1 MELDKFDPSNII
13 IHKLNKSPKLKYYKE
28 FIVSAEPFIPE
39 IISSVLWQLEITGVS
54 EEVNCIKV
62 FADGNSDISTEDL
75 SDKLKRLV
83 EEKVLLNFIVEENLV
98 EDKNWNEEWEKS
110 LNIIKVSDKI
120 VIKPTFRD
128 YEKTEGEIV
137 INIVPKMS
145 FGTGEHQTTKLVI
158 QLLEKYLK
166 PGVLL
171 LDVGSGTSI
180 LSIVAVKLG
189 AKSAVAVDN
198 DEWCFENGNEN
209 CMLNGVEDKV
219 KVILGE
225 IKDIKEDN
233 FDLITANIQKN
244 ILIMIADE
252 MKLRLVKKGLLILSG
267 LLLND
272 ESDIMKVYNSI
283 GFELLEKKQ
292 MDEWISLVLIKV

>member
-1 MELDKFDPSNII
+1 M
-13 IHKLNKSPKLKYYKE
+13 KYYKE
-28 FIVSAEPFIPE
+28 FVVSSEPFIPE

-62 FADGNSDISTEDL
+62 FAEGSSTLSTEDL
-75 SDKLKRLV
+75 SNELEKLV
-83 EEKVLLNFIVEENLV
+83 VQKVLLNYIVEENLI

-110 LNIIKVSDKI
+110 LNIIKVSDRI
-120 VIKPTFRD
+120 VVKPTFRE
-128 YEKTEGEIV
+128 YSKAAGEIV

-158 QLLEKYLK
+158 QLLEKYLE
-166 PGVLL
+166 PGARL
-171 LDVGSGTSI
+171 LDVGSGTGI

-209 CMLNGVEDKV
+209 CALNGVEEKIKIV
-219 KVILGE
+219 LGE
-225 IKDIKEDN
+225 IKDIHEND

-244 ILIMIADE
+244 ILILIAE
-252 MKLRLVKKGLLILSG
+252 EIKLKMNKKGMVILSG
-267 LLLND
+267 LLMND
-272 ESDIMKVYNSI
+272 EEDIVQAYMKF
-283 GFELLEKKQ
+283 GFELVEKKQ
-292 MDEWISLVLIKV
+292 MDEWISLVMKI

>member
-1 MELDKFDPSNII
+1 M
-13 IHKLNKSPKLKYYKE
+13 KYYKE
-28 FIVSAEPFIPE
+28 FVVSSEPFIPE

-62 FADGNSDISTEDL
+62 FAEGSSTLSTEDL
-75 SDKLKRLV
+75 SNELEKLV
-83 EEKVLLNFIVEENLV
+83 VQKVLLNYIVEENLV

-110 LNIIKVSDKI
+110 LNIIKVSDRI
-120 VIKPTFRD
+120 VIKPTFRE
-128 YEKTEGEIV
+128 YSKAAGEIV

-158 QLLEKYLK
+158 QLLEKYLE
-166 PGVLL
+166 PGARL
-171 LDVGSGTSI
+171 LDVGSGTGI

-209 CMLNGVEDKV
+209 CALNGVEEKIKIV
-219 KVILGE
+219 LGE
-225 IKDIKEDN
+225 IKDIHEND

-244 ILIMIADE
+244 ILILIAE
-252 MKLRLVKKGLLILSG
+252 EIKLKMNKKGMVILSG
-267 LLLND
+267 LLMND
-272 ESDIMKVYNSI
+272 EEDIVQAYMKF
-283 GFELLEKKQ
+283 GFELVEKKQ
-292 MDEWISLVLIKV
+292 MDEWISLVMKI

>member
-1 MELDKFDPSNII
+1 M
-13 IHKLNKSPKLKYYKE
+13 KYYKE
-28 FIVSAEPFIPE
+28 FVVSSEPFIPE

-62 FADGNSDISTEDL
+62 FAEGSSTLSSEDL
-75 SDKLKRLV
+75 SNELEKLV
-83 EEKVLLNFIVEENLV
+83 AQKVLLNYIVEENLV

-110 LNIIKVSDKI
+110 LNIIKVSDRI
-120 VIKPTFRD
+120 VVKPTFRE
-128 YEKTEGEIV
+128 YSKAAGEIV

-158 QLLEKYLK
+158 QLLEKYLE
-166 PGVLL
+166 PGARL
-171 LDVGSGTSI
+171 LDVGSGTGI

-209 CMLNGVEDKV
+209 CALNGVEEKIKIV
-219 KVILGE
+219 LGE
-225 IKDIKEDN
+225 IKDIHESE

-244 ILIMIADE
+244 ILILIAGE
-252 MKLRLVKKGLLILSG
+252 IKLKMNKKGMVILSG
-267 LLLND
+267 LLMND
-272 ESDIMKVYNSI
+272 EEDIVQAYMKF
-283 GFELLEKKQ
+283 GFELVEKKQ
-292 MDEWISLVLIKV
+292 MDEWIALVMKI

>member
-1 MELDKFDPSNII
+1 M
-13 IHKLNKSPKLKYYKE
+13 KYYKE
-28 FIVSAEPFIPE
+28 FVVSSEPFIPE

-62 FADGNSDISTEDL
+62 FAEGSSTLSTEDL
-75 SDKLKRLV
+75 SNELEKLV
-83 EEKVLLNFIVEENLV
+83 VQKVLLNYIVEENLI

-110 LNIIKVSDKI
+110 LNIIKVSDRI
-120 VIKPTFRD
+120 VVKPTFREYSKAD
-128 YEKTEGEIV
+128 GEIV

-158 QLLEKYLK
+158 QLLEKYLE
-166 PGVLL
+166 PGARL
-171 LDVGSGTSI
+171 LDVGSGTGI

-209 CMLNGVEDKV
+209 CALNGVEEKIKIV
-219 KVILGE
+219 LGE
-225 IKDIKEDN
+225 IKDIHESE

-244 ILIMIADE
+244 ILILIAGE
-252 MKLRLVKKGLLILSG
+252 IKLKMNKKGMVILSG
-267 LLLND
+267 LLMND
-272 ESDIMKVYNSI
+272 EEDIVQAYMKF
-283 GFELLEKKQ
+283 GFELVEKKQ
-292 MDEWISLVLIKV
+292 MDEWIALVMKI

>member
-1 MELDKFDPSNII
+1 M
-13 IHKLNKSPKLKYYKE
+13 KYYKE
-28 FIVSAEPFIPE
+28 FVVSSEPFIPE

-62 FADGNSDISTEDL
+62 FAEGSSTLSSEDL
-75 SDKLKRLV
+75 SNELEKLV
-83 EEKVLLNFIVEENLV
+83 AQKVLLNYIVEENLI

-110 LNIIKVSDKI
+110 LNIIKVSDRI
-120 VIKPTFRD
+120 VVKPTFRE
-128 YEKTEGEIV
+128 YSKAAGEIV

-158 QLLEKYLK
+158 QLLEKYLE
-166 PGVLL
+166 PGARL
-171 LDVGSGTSI
+171 LDVGSGTGI

-209 CMLNGVEDKV
+209 CALNGVEEKIKIV
-219 KVILGE
+219 LGE
-225 IKDIKEDN
+225 IKDIHESE

-244 ILIMIADE
+244 ILILIAGE
-252 MKLRLVKKGLLILSG
+252 IKLKMNKKGMVILSG
-267 LLLND
+267 LLMND
-272 ESDIMKVYNSI
+272 EEDIVQIYKKF
-283 GFELLEKKQ
+283 GFELVEKKQ
-292 MDEWISLVLIKV
+292 MDEWISLVMKI

>member
-1 MELDKFDPSNII
+1 M
-13 IHKLNKSPKLKYYKE
+13 KYYKE
-28 FIVSAEPFIPE
+28 FVVSSEPFIPE

-62 FADGNSDISTEDL
+62 FAEGSSTLSSEDL
-75 SDKLKRLV
+75 SNELEKLV
-83 EEKVLLNFIVEENLV
+83 AQKVLLNYIVEENLI

-110 LNIIKVSDKI
+110 LNIIKVSDRI
-120 VIKPTFRD
+120 VVKPTFREYSKAD
-128 YEKTEGEIV
+128 GEIV

-158 QLLEKYLK
+158 QLLEKYLE
-166 PGVLL
+166 PGARL
-171 LDVGSGTSI
+171 LDVGSGTGI

-209 CMLNGVEDKV
+209 CALNGVEEKIKIV
-219 KVILGE
+219 LGE
-225 IKDIKEDN
+225 IKDIHESE

-244 ILIMIADE
+244 ILILIAGE
-252 MKLRLVKKGLLILSG
+252 IKLKMNKKGMVILSG
-267 LLLND
+267 LLMND
-272 ESDIMKVYNSI
+272 EEDIVQAYMKF
-283 GFELLEKKQ
+283 GFELVEKKQ
-292 MDEWISLVLIKV
+292 MDEWIALVMKI

>member
-1 MELDKFDPSNII
+1 M
-13 IHKLNKSPKLKYYKE
+13 KYYKE
-28 FIVSAEPFIPE
+28 FVVSSEPFIPE

-62 FADGNSDISTEDL
+62 FAEGSSTLSTEDL
-75 SDKLKRLV
+75 SNELEKLV
-83 EEKVLLNFIVEENLV
+83 VQKVLLNYIVEENLI

-110 LNIIKVSDKI
+110 LNIIKVSDRI
-120 VIKPTFRD
+120 VVKPTFRE
-128 YEKTEGEIV
+128 YSKAAGEIV

-158 QLLEKYLK
+158 QLLEKYLE
-166 PGVLL
+166 PGARL
-171 LDVGSGTSI
+171 LDVGSGTGI

-209 CMLNGVEDKV
+209 CALNGVEEKIKIV
-219 KVILGE
+219 LGE
-225 IKDIKEDN
+225 IKDIHESE

-244 ILIMIADE
+244 ILILIAE
-252 MKLRLVKKGLLILSG
+252 EIKLKMNKKGMVILSG
-267 LLLND
+267 LLMND
-272 ESDIMKVYNSI
+272 EEDIVQAYMKF
-283 GFELLEKKQ
+283 GFELVEKKQ
-292 MDEWISLVLIKV
+292 MDEWISLVMKI